1 VVAPAVVAAAPTTGR
16 SVRPTTLAA
25 MFAAAAVLALA
36 AATRMPAT
44 TTVLGLACFGIVH
57 NVLELRYVT
66 GRFAQVLSGRFLRLL
81 LILITGIALCRLLPA
96 GPASRSAE
104 VLLAYGLLGYACWHA
119 LRDRPVRL
127 AAAGALLLLAATASL
142 RFPAYH
148 FVMLSHLHNLVPLVF
163 LWEWSR
169 TMTAGRTVF
178 LGAQLAWV
186 LVIPGLLLSGLLDP
200 WLGAGPSAVRAF
212 GSPPTHTLAAAY
224 TPPAWLDSAMALRF
238 LAVFAFL
245 QTMHY
250 VVWVWFMPRHAP
262 SATAAFERRIPALG
276 GWRAWTLG
284 AAGAALLAVLF
295 ATDYTS
301 GKTIYASVASYHAYL
316 EFPVLLILILGLE
329 RPHP

>member
-1 VVAPAVVAAAPTTGR
+1 
-16 SVRPTTLAA
+16 
-25 MFAAAAVLALA
+25 MFAAAALLALA

-66 GRFAQVLSGRFLRLL
+66 GRFANVLSGRFLYLL

-96 GPASRSAE
+96 GTASRSAE
-104 VLLAYGLLGYACWHA
+104 ILLAYALLGYACRHA
-119 LRDRPVRL
+119 LRDRPLRL
-127 AAAGALLLLAATASL
+127 AGAGALLLVAAAASL

-169 TMTAGRTVF
+169 TMTTGRGVF
-178 LGAQLAWV
+178 LSAQLGWV
-186 LVIPGLLLSGLLDP
+186 LVIPTLLLSGVLDP
-200 WLGAGPSAVRAF
+200 WLSANPSSVRAF
-212 GSPPTHTLAAAY
+212 ATPPTHALAATY

-250 VVWVWFMPRHAP
+250 VVWVWFMPRYAP
-262 SATAAFERRIPALG
+262 SATAAFERRLPALG
-276 GWRAWTLG
+276 GWRTWALG

-295 ATDYTS
+295 TTDYTS
-301 GKTIYASVASYHAYL
+301 GKTLYAAVASYHAYL
-316 EFPVLLILILGLE
+316 EFPVLLIPILGLE
-329 RPHP
+329 RPRP